1 MWALEPRSD
10 TERLVAALA
19 LLAAVASAVRLEE
32 LGDRLRR
39 EEHRAW
45 WASNGR
51 DVINGLA
58 LLALSGAL
66 VLMGFPGPAALAAG
80 GVLVMALTG
89 VGVVEGRLP
98 ARARPRLVALGL
110 GLLLALP
117 LLLFPAEVA
126 DGLGAL
132 AARLFP
138 PGVAAGGPR

>member
-1 MWALEPRSD
+1 MWALQPRSE

-19 LLAAVASAVRLEE
+19 LLAAVASSVRLEE

-66 VLMGFPGPAALAAG
+66 MLMGFPGPAALVAG
-80 GVLVMALTG
+80 GVLTLALTG
-89 VGVVEGRLP
+89 VCVVEGRLP
-98 ARARPRLVALGL
+98 AGAHPRLVALGL
-110 GLLLALP
+110 GFLLALP
-117 LLLFPAEVA
+117 VLLYPAEVVG
-126 DGLGAL
+126 GLGAL

-138 PGVAAGGPR
+138 G